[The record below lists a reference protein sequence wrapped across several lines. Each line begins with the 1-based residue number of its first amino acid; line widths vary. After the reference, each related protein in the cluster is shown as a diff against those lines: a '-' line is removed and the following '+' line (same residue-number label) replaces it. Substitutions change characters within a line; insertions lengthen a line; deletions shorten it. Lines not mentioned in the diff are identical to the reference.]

1 MAWFFHKLNLF
12 YAHNSHLKMFVEF
25 MRFVDGHDPQDL
37 NQLLL
42 LTGFI
47 LFIYL
52 ENGSSQA
59 EAFITFLWDTTPY
72 QPEYV
77 KAKSMIQELLR
88 EIVAKGVEIVGRSD
102 NGRCC
107 RAGDG
112 GGDK

>member
-1 MAWFFHKLNLF
+1 MTLRAPDVITMRVRLQPIFTDKRARFFHKLKPF
-12 YAHNSHLKMFVEF
+12 YAHNSHIKMFVEF

-59 EAFITFLWDTTPY
+59 EAFITFL
-72 QPEYV
+72 
-77 KAKSMIQELLR
+77 
-88 EIVAKGVEIVGRSD
+88 
-102 NGRCC
+102 
-107 RAGDG
+107 
-112 GGDK
+112 